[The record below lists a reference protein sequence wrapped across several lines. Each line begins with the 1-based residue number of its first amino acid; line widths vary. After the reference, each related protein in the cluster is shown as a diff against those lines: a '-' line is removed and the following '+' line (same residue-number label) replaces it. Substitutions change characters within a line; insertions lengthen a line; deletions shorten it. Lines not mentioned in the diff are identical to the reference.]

1 MYGLPKQTKE
11 DIQKD
16 IEVLQTLNLQHVSY
30 YSLILEEGT
39 ILKYKNYQPLDE
51 ENEYQLTLFIDQELE
66 KIGFEK
72 YEISNYAKQGY
83 QSKHNLMYW
92 YYNYYYGIGWIH
104 DEDSVYTMILPDNEA
119 WDKAYEQ
126 VSPYFKVYNADE
138 AVADSITKVQT
149 VQAIVYGLTF
159 GGRIT
164 DPGSA
169 DTMVTVTGYV

>member
-1 MYGLPKQTKE
+1 MQ
-11 DIQKD
+11 
-16 IEVLQTLNLQHVSY
+16 
-30 YSLILEEGT
+30 
-39 ILKYKNYQPLDE
+39 
-51 ENEYQLTLFIDQELE
+51 
-66 KIGFEK
+66 
-72 YEISNYAKQGY
+72 
-83 QSKHNLMYW
+83 
-92 YYNYYYGIGWIH
+92 NYYYGIGWIH

-149 VQAIVYGLTF
+149 GQAIVYGLTF

-169 DTMVTVTGYV
+169 DTLVTVTGNVIRSTKDYLPDTGRSWLPTA